1 MSEFTAITSQEQL
14 DSVIGDRLKRSE
26 EKWQK
31 KYEGFLSPEEVEAK
45 MSDLQKQLNDTTNA
59 LDSIN
64 KKSATYEKDLAE
76 RDAKIKGF
84 EVSSLKHK
92 IAHEIGLSYDAVDFI
107 QGDDEETIRS
117 SADKFKSLVGSNH
130 NTPSFSNEPDVSNNK
145 NASIKKLAQSLKPNN

>member
-130 NTPSFSNEPDVSNNK
+130 STPGFSNEPDVSNNK